1 MKHAF
6 RLLFASAFVAG
17 LWSLPSS
24 APAQAWPAKP
34 VRIINPYQAGGG
46 SDLLARLY
54 AGKLQERF
62 GQPVVVESK
71 VGAGGNVGSEF
82 VVRSPADGYT
92 LLVTPSTLTIN
103 PFLFA
108 KMPFDV
114 QKDLAPV
121 SVMATQELVLTA
133 TNSFAPRTVAELI
146 AHAKANPG
154 KTTYATP
161 GIGTPNHLGAVLLQS
176 MGGIEMV
183 HVPYK
188 GQLPAI
194 TDVVSGQVQ
203 LAFITLQQGMPL
215 IRADKLRGI
224 ALAAKRRMPSIKDM
238 PVIAETLPGF
248 ELNTWY
254 GMYAPA
260 GTPEAVINLL
270 AGEVQRIAALAEV
283 QEKLQPIGFEV
294 MTSTPAE
301 MRALIASDLAKWGR
315 VVKAAGIRPEQ

>member
-1 MKHAF
+1 MSCSF
-6 RLLFASAFVAG
+6 RLAAALALVANLCAVPLSAF
-17 LWSLPSS
+17 
-24 APAQAWPAKP
+24 AQVWPAKP
-34 VRIINPYQAGGG
+34 IRIINPYQAGGG

-54 AGKLQERF
+54 AARFQERF

-71 VGAGGNVGSEF
+71 VGAGGNVGTEF

-133 TNSFAPRTVAELI
+133 TNSFAPRTVAELV
-146 AHAKANPG
+146 AYAKANPG

-176 MGGIEMV
+176 MSGIDMI

-260 GTPEAVINLL
+260 GTPESIVNLL
-270 AGEVQRIAALAEV
+270 AGEVQRIAALAET

-294 MTSTPAE
+294 LTSTPAE
-301 MRALIASDLAKWGR
+301 MRALIASDLAKFGK

>member
-1 MKHAF
+1 MKRPFHFAAAF
-6 RLLFASAFVAG
+6 ALVASLLSLSPPAS
-17 LWSLPSS
+17 
-24 APAQAWPAKP
+24 AQAWPARP
-34 VRIINPYQAGGG
+34 IRIINPYQAGGG

-54 AGKLQERF
+54 AAKFQERF
-62 GQPVVVESK
+62 GQPVLVESK
-71 VGAGGNVGSEF
+71 VGAGGNVGTEF

-121 SVMATQELVLTA
+121 SVMATQELILAA

-146 AHAKANPG
+146 AYAKANPG
-154 KTTYATP
+154 KITYATP
-161 GIGTPNHLGAVLLQS
+161 GIGTPNHLGAELLKS
-176 MGGIEMV
+176 MSGIDMV

-224 ALAAKRRMPSIKDM
+224 ALAAKRRIPSLKDM
-238 PVIAETLPGF
+238 PVIGETLPGF

-260 GTPEAVINLL
+260 GTPENIVNLL
-270 AGEVQRIAALAEV
+270 AGEVHRIAALSET
-283 QEKLQPIGFEV
+283 QERLQPIGFEV
-294 MTSTPAE
+294 MSSTPAE
-301 MRALIASDLAKWGR
+301 MRALIASDLSKFGK
-315 VVKAAGIRPEQ
+315 VVKSAGIRPEQ